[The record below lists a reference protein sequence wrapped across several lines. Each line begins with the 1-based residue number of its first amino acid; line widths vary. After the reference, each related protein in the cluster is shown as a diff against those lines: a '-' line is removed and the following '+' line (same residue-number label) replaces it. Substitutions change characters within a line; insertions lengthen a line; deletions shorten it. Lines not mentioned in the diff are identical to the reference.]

1 MYSVKLSIKF
11 YKFTKK
17 EDNSQITLAT
27 PHLDNLAFRLA
38 GLDGNRRRHGQHR
51 CIVIDVVQGN
61 DEG

>member
-11 YKFTKK
+11 YKI
-17 EDNSQITLAT
+17 NSQITFAT
-27 PHLDNLAFRLA
+27 THLDNLAFRLA